1 MQEQGGVGHGG
12 YLRVVRAFVASSI
25 VRRRGVL
32 RQRKVPSRLATGLD
46 ENAPTMK
53 TSSSS
58 ASRTSAPA
66 GAWPRAVRTLAELF
80 AWRALETPEGEAWR
94 EFDTGAGQ
102 WCSLRWREARDAV
115 ERFGAALATH
125 GLARGDR
132 VALLLPNGV
141 DQVCMD
147 QAVLAAA
154 CVPVPMH
161 ALDNPASIAYVLAD
175 SGARLLFAHSEA
187 QWRAVAD
194 TGVAL
199 PALECVIVQSG
210 EAGAG
215 GGGPPRIALQD
226 WLARSAGAP
235 LAAGQ
240 VPPREDEL
248 CAIVYTSGTTGRPKG
263 VMLTHANV
271 LANVRAVLE
280 RFEARPDDVFLSFLP
295 LSHTFERTAGYYLP
309 VAAGCC
315 VAFARSVP
323 QLMEDFGVV
332 RPTILVSVPRIY
344 ERVYAAM
351 QAQVAG
357 SAARRLALRAAIA
370 IGWRRFERAQ
380 GRASHW
386 TPLALLD
393 TLAWPALDPLVGAA
407 LRARFGGRLRIAVSG
422 GAPLA
427 PAIARCFLGLGVAII
442 QGYGM
447 TETAPVVSANALEDN
462 DPATVGRPLRGVDV
476 RLGELQE
483 LQVHGPNVM
492 AGYWNRPEDT
502 AAVFVDGWLRTGDQ
516 AAIEDGRVR
525 ILGRIKEIIVTAT
538 GEKIAPAD
546 VEQAIVGDALF
557 EQAYVVGEGHP
568 FIACVV
574 VLGAAGWRELAGRLG
589 LDPEAPASLSAP
601 AAVEAALKRIDACT
615 NTFPRYG
622 QPRKVVLTREPWTI
636 ENGLM
641 TPTLKLKRRNLEAR
655 FAGEIERVYAR

>member
-1 MQEQGGVGHGG
+1 MKTPV
-12 YLRVVRAFVASSI
+12 
-25 VRRRGVL
+25 
-32 RQRKVPSRLATGLD
+32 KT
-46 ENAPTMK
+46 APT
-53 TSSSS
+53 
-58 ASRTSAPA
+58 

-80 AWRALETPEGEAWR
+80 AWRALESPDGEAWR
-94 EFDTGAGQ
+94 GYDARAGQ
-102 WCSLRWREARDAV
+102 WRSLRWRDAREAV
-115 ERFGAALATH
+115 ERFGAALGTH

-141 DQVCMD
+141 DTVCID

-161 ALDNPASIAYVLAD
+161 ALDNPASIAYVIAD
-175 SGARLLFAHSEA
+175 SGARLLFAASEA

-194 TGVAL
+194 AGVAL
-199 PALECVIVQSG
+199 PALECVIVQDG
-210 EAGAG
+210 AVAAGAG
-215 GGGPPRIALQD
+215 GPSLVTLQD
-226 WLARSAGAP
+226 WLARGTTAP
-235 LAAGQ
+235 AAAEQ
-240 VPPREDEL
+240 APPREDEL

-280 RFEARPDDVFLSFLP
+280 RFEARPGDVFLSFLP

-309 VAAGCC
+309 IAAGCC
-315 VAFARSVP
+315 VAFARSVQ
-323 QLMEDFGVV
+323 QLMEDFGAV

-351 QAQVAG
+351 QEQVAG
-357 SAARRLALRAAIA
+357 SAVRRLALRAAIA
-370 IGWRRFERAQ
+370 VGWRRFERAQ
-380 GRASHW
+380 GRRSRW
-386 TPLALLD
+386 TPTALLD
-393 TLAWPALDPLVGAA
+393 AALWPVLDPLVGAT

-427 PAIARCFLGLGVAII
+427 PAIARCFLGLGLAVI

-447 TETAPVVSANALEDN
+447 TETSPVVSANAPDDN

-483 LQVHGPNVM
+483 LQVHGPSVM

-502 AAVFVDGWLRTGDQ
+502 AAAFVDGWLRTGDQ
-516 AAIEDGRVR
+516 AAIEDGRIR

-546 VEQAIVGDALF
+546 VEQAIVGDGLF
-557 EQAYVVGEGHP
+557 EQAYVVGEARP
-568 FIACVV
+568 FIACIV
-574 VLGAAGWRELAGRLG
+574 VLNAAAWGQLATRLG
-589 LDPEAPASLSAP
+589 LDPLAPESLSAP
-601 AAVEAALKRIDACT
+601 AATEAVIARIDACT
-615 NTFPRYG
+615 KAFPRYG
-622 QPRKVVLTREPWTI
+622 QPRKVVLTREGWTI
-636 ENGLM
+636 ENGLL

-655 FAGEIERVYAR
+655 FAQEIARVYAR